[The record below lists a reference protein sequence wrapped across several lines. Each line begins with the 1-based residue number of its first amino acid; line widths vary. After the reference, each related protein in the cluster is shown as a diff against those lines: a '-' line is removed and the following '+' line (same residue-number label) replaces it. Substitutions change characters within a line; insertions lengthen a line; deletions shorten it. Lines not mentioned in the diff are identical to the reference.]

1 MADGL
6 AALPELVRLEGVG
19 VRLGGRMVLEGI
31 DLAVHAGE
39 VVTVLGP
46 NGAGKTT
53 LARVVLGLQRPAAG
67 RVVRRPGL
75 RIGYVPQRLTADPVL
90 PLTVERLMTLTGRAP
105 HAEVQAALEEVGCGR
120 LARQPVDTLSG
131 GELQRVML
139 ARALLRRPDL
149 LVLDEPAQ
157 NVDVLGQADLYDLIA
172 GIRRSHGCG
181 VLMISH
187 DLHVV
192 MAATDRVICV
202 NGHLCCSGTPDA
214 ISRDPRYLSLFGT
227 AAAHSLAVYYHAH
240 GHRHA
245 ADGSVEP
252 ISACGHGHRHGRDHG
267 HADPVAVPVRGEERR

>member
-1 MADGL
+1 MADGSITM
-6 AALPELVRLEGVG
+6 PELVRLDGVG
-19 VRLGGRMVLEGI
+19 VRLGGRTVLEGI
-31 DLAVHAGE
+31 DLALHAGE

-53 LARVVLGLQRPAAG
+53 LARVVLGLQRHAAG
-67 RVVRRPGL
+67 HVVRRPGL
-75 RIGYVPQRLTADPVL
+75 RVGYVPQRLAVDPVL

-105 HAEVQAALEEVGCGR
+105 RAEVLAALDEVGCKR

-172 GIRRSHGCG
+172 GIRRGHGCG

-214 ISRDPRYLSLFGT
+214 ISRDPRYLSLFGA
-227 AAAHSLAVYYHAH
+227 AAAHSLAVYHHAH

-252 ISACGHGHRHGRDHG
+252 IGGCGHAHDP
-267 HADPVAVPVRGEERR
+267 ADVRAHGEERP